1 MKIAITDRNN
11 EIRDLNYRK
20 SGLDYTEDLIG
31 FGIMPAYNDN
41 VDAHEMKE
49 EEYNWWKNLIAM
61 QERCDEM
68 EEEIDDQDAIEDMKE
83 QCGNTDLEDSIRQY
97 KYLLEEYIESRKENE
112 DERK

>member
-20 SGLDYTEDLIG
+20 NGLDITEDLVG
-31 FGIMPAYNDN
+31 FSPMPVYNDE
-41 VDAHEMKE
+41 VDAYEMRE
-49 EEYNWWKNLIAM
+49 DEYNWWKNLIAM

-97 KYLLEEYIESRKENE
+97 KYLLEEYTENKKGE
-112 DERK
+112 

>member
-20 SGLDYTEDLIG
+20 NGLDYTEDLIG
-31 FGIMPAYNDN
+31 FGIMPAYNDE
-41 VDAHEMKE
+41 VDAYEMRE
-49 EEYNWWKNLIAM
+49 EEYIWWESLIAM

-68 EEEIDDQDAIEDMKE
+68 EEEIDDQDTIEDMKE

-97 KYLLEEYIESRKENE
+97 KYLLEEYIENRKENE

>member
-11 EIRDLNYRK
+11 EIKDLNYRK
-20 SGLDYTEDLIG
+20 NGLDITEDLVG
-31 FGIMPAYNDN
+31 FGPMPAYNDE
-41 VDAHEMKE
+41 VDAYEMRE

-83 QCGNTDLEDSIRQY
+83 QCGNTDREDSIRQY
-97 KYLLEEYIESRKENE
+97 KYLLEEYTENKKGE
-112 DERK
+112 

>member
-20 SGLDYTEDLIG
+20 NELDYTEDLVG
-31 FGIMPAYNDN
+31 SGPMPAYNDD
-41 VDAHEMKE
+41 VDAYEMTE
-49 EEYNWWKNLIAM
+49 DEYNWWKNLIAM
-61 QERCDEM
+61 QERCDEL
-68 EEEIDDQDAIEDMKE
+68 EEEISDQDAIEEMKE

>member
-11 EIRDLNYRK
+11 EIKDLNYRK
-20 SGLDYTEDLIG
+20 NGLDITEDLVG
-31 FGIMPAYNDN
+31 FGQMPAYNDE
-41 VDAHEMKE
+41 VDAYEMRE
-49 EEYNWWKNLIAM
+49 DEYNWWKNLIAM

-97 KYLLEEYIESRKENE
+97 KYLLEEYTENKKGE
-112 DERK
+112 

>member
-11 EIRDLNYRK
+11 EIKDLNYRK
-20 SGLDYTEDLIG
+20 NGLDITEDLVG
-31 FGIMPAYNDN
+31 FGP
-41 VDAHEMKE
+41 
-49 EEYNWWKNLIAM
+49 M

-97 KYLLEEYIESRKENE
+97 KYLLEEYTENKKGE
-112 DERK
+112 

>member
-11 EIRDLNYRK
+11 EIKDLNYRK
-20 SGLDYTEDLIG
+20 NGLDITEDLVG
-31 FGIMPAYNDN
+31 FSPMPAYNDE
-41 VDAHEMKE
+41 VDAYEMRE
-49 EEYNWWKNLIAM
+49 DEYNWWKNLIAM

-97 KYLLEEYIESRKENE
+97 KYLLEEYTENKKGE
-112 DERK
+112 